1 MQSLESFQQFYY
13 LFKCAGLK
21 LIVCWDL
28 KEHHIMIV
36 IIKNHEGKISVE
48 FPASADLEKSYV
60 TYFSTVTGK
69 TRVSCQKFFMVL
81 VLILTT

>member
-1 MQSLESFQQFYY
+1 
-13 LFKCAGLK
+13 
-21 LIVCWDL
+21 
-28 KEHHIMIV
+28 MIV
-36 IIKNHEGKISVE
+36 IIKNHKGKISVE
-48 FPASADLEKSYV
+48 FPVSADLEKSYV